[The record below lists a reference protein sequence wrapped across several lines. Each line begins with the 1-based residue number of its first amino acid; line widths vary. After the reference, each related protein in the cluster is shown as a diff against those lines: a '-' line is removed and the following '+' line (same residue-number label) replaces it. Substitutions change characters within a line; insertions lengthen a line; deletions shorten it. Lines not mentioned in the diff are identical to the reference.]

1 MLCVIRV
8 LSFLQLLLISQMCVT
23 RDFSHS
29 FLFKEMKECTFLQ
42 KQLAK
47 FWSTRRMKLSISIF
61 RNFLCKLLSSVY
73 KVWLTH
79 LIILCHVNIFKW
91 LCTQIVGYVL
101 FKWISVRMY
110 HYRYMIIII
119 IEVVVLIIIFLLF
132 CIFVLQHSRS
142 SFIISQFMD
151 LNWFCHTHV
160 LFTHKLTF
168 RIFHLLRCVI

>member
-8 LSFLQLLLISQMCVT
+8 LSVLKLLLISQLCVT

-29 FLFKEMKECTFLQ
+29 VLFKEMKECTFLQ

-47 FWSTRRMKLSISIF
+47 FWSTSRMNLSISIF

-79 LIILCHVNIFKW
+79 LIILCNVSIFKW

-110 HYRYMIIII
+110 HHCYMIIII
-119 IEVVVLIIIFLLF
+119 IIDIVVLIFFFLLF

-142 SFIISQFMD
+142 SSIISQFIYGSK
-151 LNWFCHTHV
+151 LV
-160 LFTHKLTF
+160 LSQSCLFYTQTD
-168 RIFHLLRCVI
+168 I